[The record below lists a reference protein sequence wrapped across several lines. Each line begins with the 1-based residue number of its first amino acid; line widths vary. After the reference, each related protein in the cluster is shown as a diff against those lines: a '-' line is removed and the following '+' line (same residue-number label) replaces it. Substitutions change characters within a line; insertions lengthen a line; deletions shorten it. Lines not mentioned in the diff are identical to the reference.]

1 MKKISNRPVLF
12 VDRDGVIVQP
22 CKIDT
27 YEKIIYRPGV
37 FNALSQIC
45 REGNFEIVM
54 VSNQDGV
61 DTPMFPHDSFY
72 GPHNRI
78 VQTLEGEGVRF
89 DDFCIDLSLP
99 EDNCPGR
106 KPGTAMLEKYRSGDY
121 DLQNSFMIGDRLN
134 DMRLAKNMGIKGIWF
149 ASEDV
154 FDDRDVAPEL
164 IPSEDEY
171 DELKD
176 LIALQTDNW
185 LEIANFL
192 VGTDNRLQRKVTV
205 SRNTKETKIE
215 LSVNLD
221 GSGKGEIHTGIEFFD
236 HMLSQVLR
244 HSNMDINLKA
254 EGDLGVDEHHT
265 VEDIAIVLGSAIREA
280 LGDKRGISRYGF
292 NLLTMD
298 EVLAQCALDFSGR
311 PYLVWDVEFKREYV
325 GTFPTEMFEHFFK
338 SFSDAAQCNLN
349 ITVSDGNTHHMIE
362 AVYKCFA
369 KAIRQAIYRY
379 PFSNELPSTK
389 GML

>member
-134 DMRLAKNMGIKGIWF
+134 DMRLAKKMGIKGIWF

-176 LIALQTDNW
+176 LITLQTDNW